1 MVHRPTGAN
10 ANAMA
15 ATGPP
20 AGHPPPAAP
29 RPAASHHPVSVL
41 PANPARE
48 HAFPSDP
55 KLGRTGI
62 KITLDGIG
70 AVIKPRVGTAPQT
83 KTTTTPAT
91 VEQGLRAKDKN
102 VKTLLADVR
111 VPVTKNKTKFSIS
124 FFM

>member
-70 AVIKPRVGTAPQT
+70 AVI
-83 KTTTTPAT
+83 TPAT
-91 VEQGLRAKDKN
+91 VEQGLRAEDKN

-111 VPVTKNKTKFSIS
+111 VPVTKNKTKFSVS